1 LVSEKNG
8 PVVGILQIVDEDE
21 MILISDRGKILR
33 LPVGDIPRRG
43 RNTRGVR
50 LIDLET
56 GEKVM
61 GLARLVEEKEK
72 KDLT

>member
-1 LVSEKNG
+1 
-8 PVVGILQIVDEDE
+8 
-21 MILISDRGKILR
+21 LISDRGKILR
-33 LPVGDIPRRG
+33 LPVGDIPHRG

-61 GLARLVEEKEK
+61 GLARLIEEKEK